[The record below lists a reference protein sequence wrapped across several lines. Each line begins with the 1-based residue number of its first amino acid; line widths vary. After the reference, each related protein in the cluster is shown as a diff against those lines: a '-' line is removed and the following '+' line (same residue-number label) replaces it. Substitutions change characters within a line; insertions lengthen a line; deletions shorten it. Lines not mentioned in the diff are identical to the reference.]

1 MKRIRS
7 KYDEATLAMAAMIPN
22 MEAVA
27 RNSNDPENRK
37 RAREWLE
44 EVQPE
49 EREAL
54 AWLMSLTPEER
65 ANIGKARKGGA
76 K

>member
-1 MKRIRS
+1 
-7 KYDEATLAMAAMIPN
+7 

-65 ANIGKARKGGA
+65 ANIGKARKGGVA
-76 K
+76 

>member
-1 MKRIRS
+1 MKPIHS
-7 KYDEATLAMAAMIPN
+7 QYDEATLAMAEMIPN

-27 RNSNDPENRK
+27 KNSKDPENRK
-37 RAREWLE
+37 RASEWLA

-54 AWLMSLTPEER
+54 AWLQSLTPEER
-65 ANIGKARKGGA
+65 KAVKPREEI
-76 K
+76 

>member
-1 MKRIRS
+1 MKCIHS
-7 KYDEATLAMAAMIPN
+7 KYDEATLAMAEMIPN

-27 RNSNDPENRK
+27 RNSKDPENRK
-37 RAREWLE
+37 RASEWLA

-54 AWLMSLTPEER
+54 EWLNSLTPEER
-65 ANIGKARKGGA
+65 KAVMPNDA
-76 K
+76 M